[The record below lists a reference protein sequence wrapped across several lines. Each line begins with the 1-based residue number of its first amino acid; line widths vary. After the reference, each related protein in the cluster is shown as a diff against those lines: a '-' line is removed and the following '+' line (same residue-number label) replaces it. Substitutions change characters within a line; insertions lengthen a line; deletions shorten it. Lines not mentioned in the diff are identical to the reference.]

1 MSRSVLLQLARDSI
15 QEVLEANRTID
26 KQTLLNQ
33 YPLLNEKIATTV
45 NLYIDSKLRGSS
57 KTKTPSFSLLEDI
70 IRNAKISAFEDKNFT
85 PISTSE
91 YLNCEVEL
99 VLSTADGLISEKD
112 PSILKTTSSSSPF
125 TDSE

>member
-26 KQTLLNQ
+26 KQALLDEH
-33 YPLLNEKIATTV
+33 PLLNEKVATTV

-57 KTKTPSFSLLEDI
+57 KTEIPSFSLLDDI
-70 IRNAKISAFEDKNFT
+70 IKNAKISAFEDKNFK

-91 YLNCEVEL
+91 YLNCEIEL
-99 VLSTADGLISEKD
+99 VLLTADGPISEKD
-112 PSILKTTSSSSPF
+112 PAILKTATNQPLG
-125 TDSE
+125 DLE